1 MRRKKMASKKKYYCI
16 IRGRKQGIFTSWE
29 EVEQYVK
36 GYKGA
41 KYKGFKDLESA
52 QDWILENEQS

>member
-1 MRRKKMASKKKYYCI
+1 MSKKKYYVVLK
-16 IRGRKQGIFTSWE
+16 GRRQGIFTTWADCE
-29 EVEQYVK
+29 AQVK